1 MASGLTEGS
10 RNNCRIVGGR
20 DDKDAN
26 GGGKSLIVI
35 ITALLT
41 RDRVTV
47 VVVPF
52 IALRGDARRRYA
64 ALGLQGHFYEAGKID
79 QASIVFATP
88 EGVATGRF
96 R

>member
-1 MASGLTEGS
+1 MIKMPTA
-10 RNNCRIVGGR
+10 
-20 DDKDAN
+20 AA
-26 GGGKSLIVI
+26 KSLIVI

-52 IALRGDARRRYA
+52 IALRGDARKRYA
-64 ALGLQGHFYEAGKID
+64 ALGLQSHFYEAGKID

-88 EGVATGRF
+88 ESVATGRF